1 MAAYLPL
8 WEAALGHRDLSHHQI
23 RSRHGMRKLILL
35 SVAIATV
42 FTANQSEAQMGG
54 RLSVEPYVGYN
65 FFGDLPESDNR
76 LEADLAYG
84 GRVAYQMAPQW
95 ALFGNFQRSTP
106 ELITGV
112 AEVSQGDRDV
122 DHWSAGVEF
131 SYVPRG
137 GAERMLP
144 VLLEA
149 GVGQA
154 RYESET
160 SDLAVNLGLA
170 SAIQFSPQI
179 AIRYGV
185 NDYISNYNGGDGIVN
200 HVTARVGAQ
209 ISF

>member
-1 MAAYLPL
+1 
-8 WEAALGHRDLSHHQI
+8 
-23 RSRHGMRKLILL
+23 MRKLILL
-35 SVAIATV
+35 GAALATFV
-42 FTANQSEAQMGG
+42 TANQSEAQMGG

-65 FFGDLPESDNR
+65 FFGGLPEQDAKF
-76 LEADLAYG
+76 EADLAYG

-106 ELITGV
+106 ELV
-112 AEVSQGDRDV
+112 AEVGASDLSLGERQV

-137 GAERMLP
+137 GAEGMLP
-144 VLLEA
+144 ILLEA

-154 RYESET
+154 RYEGGT
-160 SDLAVNLGLA
+160 SDTAVNLGLA
-170 SAIQFSPQI
+170 SSLQFTPMI

-200 HVTARVGAQ
+200 QVTARVGAE